1 MKSTPHLPMVSSGA
15 KENRSPLRV
24 AFVIQRYGL
33 EVNGGAELLCRW
45 IAEHLAK
52 YYKVEV
58 LTTQALDYIT
68 WKNHYP
74 RGRALVNQIP
84 VRRFPVR
91 KERDPNKFGQIQEHV
106 FNHPHLEKDE
116 LRWLKQEGPYSPT
129 LIREVK
135 RKREE
140 FDYFIF
146 FSYRYYHSYY
156 GINTVP
162 EKSILVPTAEHDQAI
177 YLSIFR
183 SSFTLPLAIV
193 YSSVE
198 EKGLINQNFYNED
211 VPSDIVGTGVELPPE
226 TSATS
231 FRQKFNMPGR
241 FIVYIGR
248 IDENKGC
255 PQLFRYFLRFLDD
268 TKEKELQLL
277 LIGSSVIEVPQH
289 PQIRH
294 LGYLSDQDKF
304 DALASAELL
313 VMPSLYESLSIVLL
327 EAWAMSKP
335 ALVNANCE
343 VLRGQ
348 CLRSN
353 AGLFYTSYEEF
364 QMALELLLKNPT
376 LSQAL
381 GSNGRR
387 FYQQNYSWDIIEK
400 KYINLIN
407 QLEIRRRAGAP
418 KPRA

>member
-1 MKSTPHLPMVSSGA
+1 MKPTLHLHEDSSGA
-15 KENRSPLRV
+15 KMSRSPLRV

-33 EVNGGAELLCRW
+33 EVNGGAELHCRW
-45 IAEHLAK
+45 IAERLAK
-52 YYKVEV
+52 YYQVEV
-58 LTTQALDYIT
+58 LTTQALNYLT

-91 KERDPNKFGQIQEHV
+91 KIRDPYKFGQIQEYI
-106 FNHPHLEKDE
+106 FSQPHEEKDE
-116 LRWLKQEGPYSPT
+116 LYWLKEEGPYSPA
-129 LIREVK
+129 LIREIK
-135 RKREE
+135 RKKEE

-146 FSYRYYHSYY
+146 FSYRYYQSYH

-177 YLSIFR
+177 YLNIFR
-183 SSFTLPLAIV
+183 STFTRTLAVV
-193 YSSVE
+193 YNSVE
-198 EKGLINQNFYNED
+198 EKELINQISQNENI
-211 VPSDIVGTGVELPPE
+211 PSDIVGVGTELPPE
-226 TSATS
+226 TDATS
-231 FRQKFNMPGR
+231 FRQKFNIPGR
-241 FIVYIGR
+241 FILYIGR

-255 PQLFRYFLRFLDD
+255 HQLFNYFLRFLED
-268 TKEKELQLL
+268 TGEEDLQLL
-277 LIGSSVIEVPQH
+277 LVGSSVIEIPKH

-304 DALASAELL
+304 DALAAAELL
-313 VMPSLYESLSIVLL
+313 VMPSFYESLSMVLL
-327 EAWAMSKP
+327 EAWAMGKP
-335 ALVNANCE
+335 ALANGKCD

-364 QMALELLLKNPT
+364 QMALELLLKNP
-376 LSQAL
+376 SVSKAL
-381 GSNGRR
+381 GKNGRI

-407 QLEIRRRAGAP
+407 QLETRRRREAP
-418 KPRA
+418 KPMA

>member
-1 MKSTPHLPMVSSGA
+1 MNSTPHLPTLCLGA
-15 KENRSPLRV
+15 KENPSPLRI

-45 IAEHLAK
+45 VAEHLAK
-52 YYKVEV
+52 YCQVEV
-58 LTTQALDYIT
+58 FTTQALDYIT
-68 WKNHYP
+68 WKNHYH

-91 KERDPNKFGQIQEHV
+91 RVRDSYKFGLIQEYV
-106 FNHPHLEKDE
+106 FNHPHQEKDE
-116 LRWLKQEGPYSPT
+116 LRWLKEEGPYSPA
-129 LIREVK
+129 LIKEIK
-135 RKREE
+135 RKRGE

-146 FSYRYYHSYY
+146 FSYRYYHSYH
-156 GINTVP
+156 GINAVP

-183 SSFTLPLAIV
+183 PSFTRPLAIV
-193 YSSVE
+193 YSSLE
-198 EKGLINQNFYNED
+198 EKALINQNFHNEE
-211 VPSDIVGTGVELPPE
+211 VPSNIVGVGIELPPE
-226 TSATS
+226 TDANS
-231 FRQKFNMPGR
+231 FRQKFNIPGR
-241 FIVYIGR
+241 FILYLGR

-255 PQLFRYFLRFLDD
+255 PQLFRYFLRFLND
-268 TKEKELQLL
+268 TKEEEFQLL
-277 LIGSSVIEVPQH
+277 LVGSSIIEIPQH

-294 LGYLSDQDKF
+294 LGFLSDQDKF
-304 DALASAELL
+304 DALAAAELL

-327 EAWAMSKP
+327 EAWAMGKP
-335 ALVNANCE
+335 ALANGNCE

-364 QMALELLLKNPT
+364 QMALELLLKNPS
-376 LSQAL
+376 LSKAL
-381 GSNGRR
+381 GKNGRKFCR
-387 FYQQNYSWDIIEK
+387 QNYSWDIIEK

-407 QLEIRRRAGAP
+407 QLESRRKAGTP